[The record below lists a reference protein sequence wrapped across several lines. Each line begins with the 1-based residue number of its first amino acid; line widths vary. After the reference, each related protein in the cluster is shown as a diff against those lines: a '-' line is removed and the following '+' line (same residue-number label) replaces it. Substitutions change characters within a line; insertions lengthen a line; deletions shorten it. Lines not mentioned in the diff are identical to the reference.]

1 MSDLQNLAN
10 PELWVVVL
18 YAVGFSLVI
27 LEVFIPGWISG
38 MAGIF
43 SMGLAVYL
51 AWTGVSRPFAALLA
65 AGGVAGIPLIIRWG
79 MNRMALQSALSS
91 SAGFVAAEAGERSAL
106 VGKRGVAATVLRPS
120 GAVEVE
126 GKRYDARSERGVVD
140 KGIAVEVTRVEG
152 VELIVKGI

>member
-51 AWTGVSRPFAALLA
+51 SWTAVSRPFAALLA
-65 AGGVAGIPLIIRWG
+65 AGGAAGIPLIIRWG
-79 MNRMALQSALSS
+79 MNRMALRSALSS
-91 SAGFVAAEAGERSAL
+91 SAGFVAAEAGERSGL